1 MSRESGAA
9 PPAAPEPSVPSAD
22 TPAIRLDALL
32 FGETQGR
39 IVISVAAID
48 AVKVLAQ
55 LKILAITAERIG
67 SVGGNALQIKTRTC
81 SLSWDLVELHDLWW
95 NCIAQAMG

>member
-1 MSRESGAA
+1 M
-9 PPAAPEPSVPSAD
+9 
-22 TPAIRLDALL
+22 RLDALL

-55 LKILAITAERIG
+55 LKILGITAERIG
-67 SVGGNALQIKTRTC
+67 IIGGNALQIKTHAC